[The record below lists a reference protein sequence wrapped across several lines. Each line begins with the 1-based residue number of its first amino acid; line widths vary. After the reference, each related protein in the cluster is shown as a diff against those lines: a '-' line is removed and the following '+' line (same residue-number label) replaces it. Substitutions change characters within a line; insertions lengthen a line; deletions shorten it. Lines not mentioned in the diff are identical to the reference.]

1 MRCHDERL
9 RKTEPQ
15 RQRMAERTVR
25 KARLMISEKESREMS
40 VPMRVEIQI
49 RTGFRRCWMSRA
61 SRYTMEGERVA
72 AEGEL

>member
-1 MRCHDERL
+1 
-9 RKTEPQ
+9 
-15 RQRMAERTVR
+15 MAERTVR